1 MGDSIV
7 LVEKK
12 GHPASMRSAQCMSPR
27 REKVAATCYYG
38 KRKLELC
45 GVLQAFHAKAG
56 QLYGRLYVS
65 QILFLRL
72 LQFFFVD

>member
-1 MGDSIV
+1 
-7 LVEKK
+7 
-12 GHPASMRSAQCMSPR
+12 MRSAQCMSTR
-27 REKVAATCYYG
+27 RKKVAATCYYG